1 MATVLLEGPFESD
14 YSLAVVNRGLARGLL
29 SLGITPRLHQRDNV
43 THYFPNQAFLQRHS
57 DLAPLFVREIEHQ
70 SFDVHSR
77 YIYPPHSDGFRGSV
91 RAIHCYGWEESVF
104 PAQFVEWFNGS
115 IDLITVMSGFVGDV
129 LAKNGVRVPIH
140 VVGLGAD
147 HILSE
152 AAKPLPWLP
161 TDEYLFLHVSSCFP
175 RKAPEVLVRAF
186 ASEFK
191 RSDDVR
197 LIIKTFRNPHNEID
211 RIVREMDSE
220 YPHHA
225 PIDIIWDP
233 LDTGEMRSLYER
245 AGCLVSPSR
254 GEGFGLP
261 VAEAMFLNCPV
272 IATMYSGQADICKED
287 HCWPVQYCLEPAK
300 THLTEGQ
307 SVWANPMIDSLR
319 AQMRSVYRSTAA
331 ERGHR
336 TQLAHG
342 FVASRFTWRQVAEQ
356 HWKHCEGFPESNQT
370 PSAVPRIHD
379 SGPTIGF
386 VTSWNSRCGIAEYS
400 RYLATSLPK
409 SSRFVIFANH
419 VRETTRSD
427 EPFVVRCWD
436 PSDNHDAIENLVRI
450 IVASGVDAVSLQFN
464 FGFFGPAQLDRLV
477 EGLRRQGIPT
487 AITLHA
493 VRHDNFTRI
502 RPALS
507 KAAFCI
513 CHRASD
519 VEAVRALGV
528 DQVLLRRQ
536 GIASSQ
542 LGRPRNS
549 KPGTPFVVS
558 CFGFFLPPKGIYQL
572 IQAFALVRNAQPLLR
587 LKLLNALYPI
597 PESAAYAAACLGLV
611 QQKGLG
617 PHVSVT
623 TAFLEHE
630 EILEELAA
638 SQLVILPYLH
648 STESSS
654 AAGAFA
660 VASLVPV
667 LCSDL
672 SIFDELGN
680 VVHRFPAGNVT
691 ALANKILELADDAEN
706 LNRYRQQQ
714 EQLVRTL
721 AWPVIA
727 SDFVDLIAQH
737 ISVNLSPQ

>member
-1 MATVLLEGPFESD
+1 
-14 YSLAVVNRGLARGLL
+14 
-29 SLGITPRLHQRDNV
+29 
-43 THYFPNQAFLQRHS
+43 
-57 DLAPLFVREIEHQ
+57 
-70 SFDVHSR
+70 
-77 YIYPPHSDGFRGSV
+77 
-91 RAIHCYGWEESVF
+91 
-104 PAQFVEWFNGS
+104 
-115 IDLITVMSGFVGDV
+115 
-129 LAKNGVRVPIH
+129 
-140 VVGLGAD
+140 
-147 HILSE
+147 
-152 AAKPLPWLP
+152 
-161 TDEYLFLHVSSCFP
+161 
-175 RKAPEVLVRAF
+175 
-186 ASEFK
+186 
-191 RSDDVR
+191 
-197 LIIKTFRNPHNEID
+197 
-211 RIVREMDSE
+211 
-220 YPHHA
+220 
-225 PIDIIWDP
+225 
-233 LDTGEMRSLYER
+233 
-245 AGCLVSPSR
+245 
-254 GEGFGLP
+254 
-261 VAEAMFLNCPV
+261 
-272 IATMYSGQADICKED
+272 
-287 HCWPVQYCLEPAK
+287 
-300 THLTEGQ
+300 
-307 SVWANPMIDSLR
+307 
-319 AQMRSVYRSTAA
+319 
-331 ERGHR
+331 
-336 TQLAHG
+336 
-342 FVASRFTWRQVAEQ
+342 
-356 HWKHCEGFPESNQT
+356 
-370 PSAVPRIHD
+370 
-379 SGPTIGF
+379 
-386 VTSWNSRCGIAEYS
+386 
-400 RYLATSLPK
+400 
-409 SSRFVIFANH
+409 
-419 VRETTRSD
+419 
-427 EPFVVRCWD
+427 
-436 PSDNHDAIENLVRI
+436 
-450 IVASGVDAVSLQFN
+450 
-464 FGFFGPAQLDRLV
+464 
-477 EGLRRQGIPT
+477 
-487 AITLHA
+487 
-493 VRHDNFTRI
+493 
-502 RPALS
+502 
-507 KAAFCI
+507 
-513 CHRASD
+513 
-519 VEAVRALGV
+519 VRALGV